1 MEEVKGALLP
11 ADLGPDRDLAMD
23 ALRRTQGAMR
33 QRGRSLGL
41 ALVCVVL
48 VFACLPEG
56 QGLVAGLRKGGIP
69 LAGILLGVAAWFF
82 WRFVQVSR
90 QLGGT
95 GLAPQR
101 SHAARAV
108 WVFGGWLAGLA
119 LGETLCSA
127 LGWPSN
133 RSILFG
139 AAMSGLL
146 LWVGEKLGEL
156 AEPAPVRT
164 VHTLFGYDNPGD
176 DQGNG

>member
-11 ADLGPDRDLAMD
+11 ADLGPDRDLALD

-101 SHAARAV
+101 SGAARAA
-108 WVFGGWLAGLA
+108 WFFGGQLAGLA
-119 LGETLCSA
+119 LGEMLCA
-127 LGWPSN
+127 AFGWPSN
-133 RSILFG
+133 RSLLVA
-139 AAMSGLL
+139 AAMGGLL
-146 LWVGEKLGEL
+146 MWIGEKLGEL
-156 AEPAPVRT
+156 AEPTAVRT
-164 VHTLFGYDNPGD
+164 IHTLFGYDDSDD